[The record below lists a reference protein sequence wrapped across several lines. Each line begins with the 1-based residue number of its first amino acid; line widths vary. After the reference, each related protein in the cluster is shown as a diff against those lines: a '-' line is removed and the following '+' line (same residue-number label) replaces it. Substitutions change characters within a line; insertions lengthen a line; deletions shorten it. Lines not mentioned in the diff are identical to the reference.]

1 MINLQPLL
9 ASGRLRRPR
18 NRNRRIRCRSAP
30 LLFQHR
36 LRAAALPSLPIAC
49 QSPAAHPHFANQ
61 RLGRG
66 IMFVIRSRNLRFA
79 LMLASALAVSIWPAA
94 SEAYTP
100 EQQQACSDDA
110 FRLCSA
116 DIPDV
121 DRVTAC
127 MIRKQDQLTPG
138 CRVYFKSSEAEPAVR
153 AGMPLS
159 LSPAAERKRKP

>member
-1 MINLQPLL
+1 
-9 ASGRLRRPR
+9 
-18 NRNRRIRCRSAP
+18 
-30 LLFQHR
+30 
-36 LRAAALPSLPIAC
+36 
-49 QSPAAHPHFANQ
+49 
-61 RLGRG
+61 
-66 IMFVIRSRNLRFA
+66 MFVIRSRNLQFI
-79 LMLASALAVSIWPAA
+79 LMLAAALAVSLWPAA
-94 SEAYTP
+94 SEAFTP

-121 DRVTAC
+121 DRITAC

-138 CRVYFKSSEAEPAVR
+138 CRAYFKSSEAEPAVR

>member
-1 MINLQPLL
+1 MFAVRFRNLQ
-9 ASGRLRRPR
+9 
-18 NRNRRIRCRSAP
+18 
-30 LLFQHR
+30 
-36 LRAAALPSLPIAC
+36 
-49 QSPAAHPHFANQ
+49 
-61 RLGRG
+61 
-66 IMFVIRSRNLRFA
+66 FA
-79 LMLASALAVSIWPAA
+79 LMLATALAVSMWPAA

-116 DIPDV
+116 DIPVV
-121 DRVTAC
+121 DRITAC

-138 CRVYFKSSEAEPAVR
+138 CRAYFKSSEAEPAVR